1 MKSKE
6 ISKFE
11 HYFLYLLFFELF
23 AGGGGRLIAVGPLS
37 IRQILF
43 VGLIVIFAIRFVM
56 NSDTRTEIWSYF
68 RHPNTAVFWLSVIMT
83 SWIVI
88 SSIVGILHGHGTG
101 PVATDLFRTI
111 YVIMIIPLIY
121 YIGENRFSISDL
133 GRCLFFAAAVVS
145 ILTVFISLT
154 GKFASDMDFHHFYD
168 WINGLMPGDLF
179 FRPSRGVFY
188 KSDFLVMFA
197 VIIALVKLAE
207 NKINWREGSV
217 LILGSLSIIL
227 SESRGLYLGILTG
240 VATYIVVKGVIYFK
254 GDRDS
259 LNLTKSMNLRRLMV
273 VFVTVVLCAFFYNNA
288 TIARFSKSS
297 GADIREEKKFKWQDS
312 GDANDTSLRS
322 RFVLL
327 TDATKIIKS
336 EPIGGKIVGN
346 GYGTVIGDRKDG
358 IEMSFVDIL
367 VEQGV
372 IGLAIWLA
380 FSLLPLYYFFKSF
393 LLSKQ
398 LADSYIGL
406 LGSTLSMLVVTNI
419 NPFLNSPIGLGFLLP
434 VIVIAYKQFIAT
446 KESRLVTV

>member
-1 MKSKE
+1 M
-6 ISKFE
+6 
-11 HYFLYLLFFELF
+11 
-23 AGGGGRLIAVGPLS
+23 RL
-37 IRQILF
+37 
-43 VGLIVIFAIRFVM
+43 
-56 NSDTRTEIWSYF
+56 
-68 RHPNTAVFWLSVIMT
+68 
-83 SWIVI
+83 
-88 SSIVGILHGHGTG
+88 
-101 PVATDLFRTI
+101 
-111 YVIMIIPLIY
+111 
-121 YIGENRFSISDL
+121 
-133 GRCLFFAAAVVS
+133 
-145 ILTVFISLT
+145 
-154 GKFASDMDFHHFYD
+154 
-168 WINGLMPGDLF
+168 
-179 FRPSRGVFY
+179 
-188 KSDFLVMFA
+188 
-197 VIIALVKLAE
+197 
-207 NKINWREGSV
+207 
-217 LILGSLSIIL
+217 
-227 SESRGLYLGILTG
+227 
-240 VATYIVVKGVIYFK
+240 
-254 GDRDS
+254 
-259 LNLTKSMNLRRLMV
+259 
-273 VFVTVVLCAFFYNNA
+273 FYNNA

-336 EPIGGKIVGN
+336 EPIVGKIVGN
-346 GYGTVIGDRKDG
+346 GYGTVIGDRKNG